1 MALCLDYGVPGTE
14 PSAVHIL
21 GRPLP
26 TELCSRYSVL
36 VGPLRIDSHLLVRVR
51 AGVQSGRFA
60 DGLRRVRCRLRISFF
75 LTRER
80 HSCIACHSLG
90 SGLLSLALPA
100 FNAFLDVS
108 GVLEF
113 HYHVS

>member
-1 MALCLDYGVPGTE
+1 MGLGV
-14 PSAVHIL
+14 SDCA
-21 GRPLP
+21 
-26 TELCSRYSVL
+26 S
-36 VGPLRIDSHLLVRVR
+36 
-51 AGVQSGRFA
+51 
-60 DGLRRVRCRLRISFF
+60 SFF
-75 LTRER
+75 LTRQR

-100 FNAFLDVS
+100 FNTFLGVS